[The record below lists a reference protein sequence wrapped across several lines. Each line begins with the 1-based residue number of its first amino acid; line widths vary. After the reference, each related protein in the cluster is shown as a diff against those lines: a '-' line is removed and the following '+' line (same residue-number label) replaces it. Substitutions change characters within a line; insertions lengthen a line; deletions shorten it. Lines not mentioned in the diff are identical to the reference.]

1 MSHRARSVVEAI
13 GCIGSSAGTT
23 PSNSFQE
30 IHIKWPSWET
40 TSGAGNPWNW
50 HPCVGIIVPYLW
62 L

>member
-1 MSHRARSVVEAI
+1 MSHWVRSIIEAI
-13 GCIGSSAGTT
+13 RCTGLFSMSL
-23 PSNSFQE
+23 SNSFQE

-40 TSGAGNPWNW
+40 MSGAGNPWNW